1 DDFSRLPD
9 LILVEIAKE
18 LTRDAL
24 DCLKLV
30 NRRMRKITQ
39 LPEIQRVKRT
49 AELYTF
55 QTIKAHVFCLQTTV
69 LSYANGLVSRSIPR
83 NFFYY
88 FNRETNH
95 VEKKETDNDNCQKN
109 PWGNKTNKFREES
122 IPNQFL
128 PALEFLLRSH
138 KLKGITIHGIK
149 VDMQL
154 MKLLESVDL
163 TALEFLAIKNC
174 PVDVHWT
181 MEMCQKFQQTLQQ
194 MKLRRFDVFELLYP
208 ASFGKFVFTT
218 QLSLKI
224 IHLRTSCFYPSK
236 DFIPVLGQ
244 FETIYMEGLVMEGDW
259 ALEAVR
265 VTCPNIRMEINVRG
279 RWLISISSL
288 YTDHGFEEIIAKN
301 FEVNDGQA
309 DRCFTNTRNK
319 LKAECN
325 VISGSLADLFYV
337 HFYPQ

>member
-1 DDFSRLPD
+1 MSNDTGLELPLATLNIEARKKIIHFEKYDDFSRLPD

-69 LSYANGLVSRSIPR
+69 LSYANGL
-83 NFFYY
+83 
-88 FNRETNH
+88 
-95 VEKKETDNDNCQKN
+95 QKN

-236 DFIPVLGQ
+236 DFIPVLDSNG
-244 FETIYMEGLVMEGDW
+244 
-259 ALEAVR
+259 
-265 VTCPNIRMEINVRG
+265 
-279 RWLISISSL
+279 
-288 YTDHGFEEIIAKN
+288 
-301 FEVNDGQA
+301 
-309 DRCFTNTRNK
+309 NK
-319 LKAECN
+319 RARKMVDFN
-325 VISGSLADLFYV
+325 
-337 HFYPQ
+337 Q